1 MCWSARAFETGPGR
15 CSAVRHEAVFIV
27 AQGVD
32 GRILACGEPID
43 RVYLNVYVP
52 MLQAGAGTAHFL
64 PKVRGNPVLSSALM
78 EPITRGFVVAIKR
91 YSATEGTDLIQFE
104 RTERQDERTGPIC
117 STSRRTKGCSTPT
130 RRRRTLRSTVANR
143 SAGSGSLGC

>member
-104 RTERQDERTGPIC
+104 RTERQDERTRAYLLDFTANEGVLYADKAQENAPVHRGEPE
-117 STSRRTKGCSTPT
+117 RRFG
-130 RRRRTLRSTVANR
+130 
-143 SAGSGSLGC
+143 